1 MWKAP
6 KETKDN
12 WQWGPHITTVQL
24 TPSSHLTMQA
34 QSRAMYLSFLYIVQD
49 ISILIHGLALH
60 KVLT

>member
-12 WQWGPHITTVQL
+12 WQLGPHIMIVQL
-24 TPSSHLTMQA
+24 TPSSPLTMQA
-34 QSRAMYLSFLYIVQD
+34 QSSEMYLSFLYIVQD

-60 KVLT
+60 KVPT